1 VAAAE
6 AFFSRPLDEEVVES
20 ALAAVRVPGRLEVLR
35 RHPLVVVD
43 GAHNVAGM
51 AALADALD
59 EGFSVPGRTVAVVG
73 MLRGRDPS
81 AMLAPLARVGVDE
94 LFVCEPHSLRAMPAS
109 EVADAARG
117 VGLAVTVAPT
127 VEDAVAAASA
137 RVDEDG
143 LLVAAGS
150 LYVAADARVLLAKGA
165 ARG

>member
-6 AFFSRPLDEEVVES
+6 AFFSRPLDEAVVEA
-20 ALAAVRVPGRLEVLR
+20 ALSSVRVPGRLEVLR

-51 AALADALD
+51 EALADALA
-59 EGFSVPGRTVAVVG
+59 EGFSVPGSSVAVVG

-81 AMLAPLARVGVDE
+81 AMLAPLAAVGVGE
-94 LFVCEPHSLRAMPAS
+94 LVVCEPRSPRAMPAS

-117 VGLAVTVAPT
+117 VGLAVSVVPL
-127 VEDAVAAASA
+127 VEAAVAAASA

-143 LLVAAGS
+143 LLVVAGS
-150 LYVAADARVLLAKGA
+150 LYVAADARVLLAEGA
-165 ARG
+165 PRG